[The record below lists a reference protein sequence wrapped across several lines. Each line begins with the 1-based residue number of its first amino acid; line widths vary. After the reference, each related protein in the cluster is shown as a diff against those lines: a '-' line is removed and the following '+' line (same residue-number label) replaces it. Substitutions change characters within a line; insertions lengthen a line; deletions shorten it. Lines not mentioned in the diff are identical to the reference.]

1 MMDDNYTPFQETSDM
16 TDAQRYLYEHPEC
29 KANWFKFNKDLAD
42 DLLFLVEESTDD
54 KGNWMLEGN
63 GTLGYTMFAILTYFT
78 TGELTPDM
86 NAFLYS
92 EKAKKDRSLRWCRKI
107 YERAKEAI
115 DNANLQVAQN
125 RINGMNGGRP
135 KNQK

>member
-1 MMDDNYTPFQETSDM
+1 MDENNTPFPELSNM
-16 TDAQRYLYEHPEC
+16 TDAQRYLFEHPEC

-42 DLLFLVEESTDD
+42 DLLFLVEETEDD
-54 KGNWMLEGN
+54 NGKWMLEGSAM
-63 GTLGYTMFAILTYFT
+63 LGYTMFAILTYFT
-78 TGELTPDM
+78 TGDLTPDID
-86 NAFLYS
+86 AFLYS
-92 EKAKKDRSLRWCRKI
+92 ETSKKDRSKRWCRKL
-107 YERAKEAI
+107 YERAKESI